1 MVSLGNQFFS
11 GISNAAE
18 EFTILNSAQILT
30 PDIKAEIVDVGNYVR
45 FPDGSIQSTAASS
58 GLGATHVLTGD
69 VNKTAG
75 SVSLTGDADSD
86 FYSEL
91 FVGDKIFVYNASLT
105 AGEIRTV
112 ETIISSLSLTVDIPF
127 NNTASSVAAWKLGPV
142 MTQTANTASLN
153 NIIMGANSGNPDN
166 ITGTYNIC
174 VGNGAGAGL
183 VGGIENIRIG
193 HNAGLSGTT
202 PSNTIAMGYYS
213 GFVNQGNYAIA
224 IGSTAGSTNQS
235 IYAISIGNDAGNT
248 SQSPYAI
255 SIGYQAGRDT
265 QGDNGIA
272 IGYEAGEI
280 KQSDNSIAIGY
291 QAAQGSGA
299 NGQGLYGVA
308 IGYQAC
314 WHNSSPHCTSIGYYS
329 NFVGTTGTGKTSVG
343 SYAGFKCGINGVAI
357 GHQACYNDDEAD
369 NIVAIGKDAHLQTA
383 ESGQNGG
390 QIAIGQSAGRNSQKT
405 GAIAIGESAGYG
417 NQVVNEGQGSYAI
430 AIGYYAGRGTAG
442 PTKGQADHSII
453 LNATGSALD
462 NTTTNSCV
470 IKPIAQTT
478 GEANCLFYEIG
489 TGQVKYEGSI
499 KCSAPVSGV
508 SELILDN
515 GDVSLADNG
524 TISVTVNP
532 TALVFIGYDYSG
544 SYYGGLF
551 FADYASS
558 TVIAVANPSTT
569 FVINNSSSTGYV
581 NVYKSGTSSTL
592 TIENATG
599 GARDICVQIIA
610 GKGVL

>member
-202 PSNTIAMGYYS
+202 DL
-213 GFVNQGNYAIA
+213 AIA
-224 IGSTAGSTNQS
+224 IGDQAGM
-235 IYAISIGNDAGNT
+235 T
-248 SQSPYAI
+248 SQ
-255 SIGYQAGRDT
+255 
-265 QGDNGIA
+265 
-272 IGYEAGEI
+272 
-280 KQSDNSIAIGY
+280 DNSAIAIGY
-291 QAAQGSGA
+291 QA
-299 NGQGLYGVA
+299 GLY
-308 IGYQAC
+308 YQA
-314 WHNSSPHCTSIGYYS
+314 S
-329 NFVGTTGTGKTSVG
+329 
-343 SYAGFKCGINGVAI
+343 
-357 GHQACYNDDEAD
+357 D
-369 NIVAIGKDAHLQTA
+369 
-383 ESGQNGG
+383 
-390 QIAIGQSAGRNSQKT
+390 
-405 GAIAIGESAGYG
+405 AIAIGKKAAGNPG
-417 NQVVNEGQGSYAI
+417 NNQGSKSIAIGTQAGMSSQQGDAVAIGPFNTGGQFQGKFAI
-430 AIGYYAGRGTAG
+430 AIGRTAG
-442 PTKGQADHSII
+442 SLNQGENAIAIGRDAGLTSQAINSIVI
-453 LNATGSALD
+453 NATGSAL
-462 NTTTNSCV
+462 NNVTPSSCV
-470 IKPIAQTT
+470 IKP
-478 GEANCLFYEIG
+478 
-489 TGQVKYEGSI
+489 
-499 KCSAPVSGV
+499 
-508 SELILDN
+508 LI
-515 GDVSLADNG
+515 
-524 TISVTVNP
+524 
-532 TALVFIGYDYSG
+532 
-544 SYYGGLF
+544 
-551 FADYASS
+551 
-558 TVIAVANPSTT
+558 PSTAEGYSIFYDSTSGQLTYQSPSYEPFSTRVCESQISLTPGYLIYVQFSVPTSMVASNVT
-569 FVINNSSSTGYV
+569 FLA
-581 NVYKSGTSSTL
+581 GTSVPTDSFVGVAIYSN
-592 TIENATG
+592 IEVAGTPG
-599 GARDICVQIIA
+599 RPRQIIA
-610 GKGVL
+610 SNGDPGLTDPVPAFNPPVGQYSTLSFSEPPSVILTKDTLYWLSIAWSGPSVPAFHVFGHGAPASAAQLSLYDNSNNFNTSSFPEFPNNFANQPDGTWWRIE